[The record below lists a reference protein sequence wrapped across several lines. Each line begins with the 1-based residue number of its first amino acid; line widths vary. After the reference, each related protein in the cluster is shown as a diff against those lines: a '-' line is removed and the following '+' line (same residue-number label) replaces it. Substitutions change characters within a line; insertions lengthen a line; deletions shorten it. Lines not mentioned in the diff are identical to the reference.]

1 MNDQELIQKLKD
13 KKQKESAFR
22 ILLDLYQK
30 RLYWH
35 IRKIVITHENTDDVL
50 QNTFIKIHKGIT
62 HFKQQSSLH
71 TWMYKI
77 AYNEAMRFLKQEK
90 KHTLS
95 SLDNTEEKYLK
106 TLTSDPFF
114 DGNEA
119 QLKLQ
124 KVLFQLPKNQRH
136 VFQMKYYDDL
146 KFKEI
151 ASILHSNESTIKTQ
165 YYTAVKHIKKHLFT
179 IKLDL

>member
-1 MNDQELIQKLKD
+1 MDDKELVKRLKD
-13 KKQKESAFR
+13 KKQREKAFST
-22 ILLDLYQK
+22 LLDLYQK

-50 QNTFIKIHKGIT
+50 QNTFIKIYKGIGN
-62 HFKQQSSLH
+62 FKQQSSLH

-77 AYNEAMRFLKQEK
+77 AYNEAIRFL
-90 KHTLS
+90 
-95 SLDNTEEKYLK
+95 EKYNRSRTLPLNDK
-106 TLTSDPFF
+106 ENDKLTELTSDIFF

-124 KVLFQLPKNQRH
+124 KTLFGLPENQRFI
-136 VFQMKYYDDL
+136 FQMKYYDDL

-151 ASILHSNESTIKTQ
+151 ASILHSNENTIKTQ
-165 YYTAVKHIKKHLFT
+165 YYTAIKY
-179 IKLDL
+179 IKEDLITLKQD

>member
-1 MNDQELIQKLKD
+1 MNDQELIKKLKD

-22 ILLDLYQK
+22 TLLDLYQK

-50 QNTFIKIHKGIT
+50 QNTFIKIYKGIAN
-62 HFKQQSSLH
+62 FKQQSSLH

-77 AYNEAMRFLKQEK
+77 AYNEAVRFLNKQK
-90 KHTLS
+90 KHTVV
-95 SLDNTEEKYLK
+95 SLNNTEDKYLK
-106 TLTSDPFF
+106 ILTSDTFF

-124 KVLFQLPKNQRH
+124 KVLFELPENQRY

-151 ASILHSNESTIKTQ
+151 ATVLQGNESTVKTQ
-165 YYTAVKHIKKHLFT
+165 YYTAVKHIKKQLFT
-179 IKLDL
+179 IELD